1 MAHSRKHPANLR
13 RGASKQ
19 MSSPGI
25 LVMDHAVP
33 GTMGHRVL
41 MLSPS
46 PQQIWLWSQ
55 KDTIKINRMFCF
67 FNLHHP
73 DMPMLKLK
81 LLSERNCFYLSTVFR
96 ASIRIVCFTS
106 FFTTCLSHHLAQYM
120 NAFSP
125 TQAQKIIYFFFIKS
139 LSFFFQSSFSCY
151 ILILKSDQMHLWIQ
165 KGWAPKFVRL
175 PGMLW

>member
-1 MAHSRKHPANLR
+1 
-13 RGASKQ
+13 
-19 MSSPGI
+19 
-25 LVMDHAVP
+25 
-33 GTMGHRVL
+33 
-41 MLSPS
+41 
-46 PQQIWLWSQ
+46 
-55 KDTIKINRMFCF
+55 MFCF

-120 NAFSP
+120 NAFPP

-151 ILILKSDQMHLWIQ
+151 ILILKSDQRKLSHASLNSERVS
-165 KGWAPKFVRL
+165 PKICEVTRNAVERKCAEEVNQRE
-175 PGMLW
+175 PGLYQSGNSKNQTLQRKYPFM